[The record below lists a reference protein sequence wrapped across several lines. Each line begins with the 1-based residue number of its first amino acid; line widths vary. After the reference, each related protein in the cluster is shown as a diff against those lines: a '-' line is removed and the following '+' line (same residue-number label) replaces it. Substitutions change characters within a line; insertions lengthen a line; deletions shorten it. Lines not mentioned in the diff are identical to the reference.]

1 MAFLKLPSVW
11 LCFSFF
17 FWSTCALSAIQSFAS
32 PALQSMYGLPL
43 SLTAMVVT
51 GYMLGFSTF
60 MPLTAWL
67 RDRLG
72 HRRLYMLSLAVFVL
86 GVLVATPGVAP
97 AQFIGAAGRVGF
109 PHPPLGGSLYPR
121 LPNVGFGEL
130 SPDVAAYMRTELER
144 LTGGDKAA
152 PVVFYCDPS
161 CWMSWNA
168 AKRAVT
174 ELGYTRV
181 YWYPEGAQG
190 WKEAGQPLVAAQA
203 VPMAAPQP

>member
-1 MAFLKLPSVW
+1 MA
-11 LCFSFF
+11 
-17 FWSTCALSAIQSFAS
+17 
-32 PALQSMYGLPL
+32 
-43 SLTAMVVT
+43 
-51 GYMLGFSTF
+51 
-60 MPLTAWL
+60 
-67 RDRLG
+67 
-72 HRRLYMLSLAVFVL
+72 LAVFDVIEAEGLESHVREL
-86 GVLVATPGVAP
+86 GD
-97 AQFIGAAGRVGF
+97 R
-109 PHPPLGGSLYPR
+109 
-121 LPNVGFGEL
+121 
-130 SPDVAAYMRTELER
+130 MRTELER